1 MKTIYEEIPI
11 NLLESA
17 GFPIGWYDLDQNQK
31 RLIEWFLN
39 QIESHKSV
47 ILELELEKEAL
58 EEALEDIQYETGDK
72 IADLEKELRKCRTK
86 EL

>member
-58 EEALEDIQYETGDK
+58 EEALEDIQYEAGDK
-72 IADLEKELRKCRTK
+72 IADLEKELRKCRTR
-86 EL
+86 EI

>member
-17 GFPIGWYDLDQNQK
+17 GFSIRWNELSLDQQ
-31 RLIEWFLN
+31 RLFQWFLN
-39 QIESHKSV
+39 SIHSHRKA
-47 ILELELEKEAL
+47 ILELEMEKEAL

-72 IADLEKELRKCRTK
+72 IADLEKELRKCRTR
-86 EL
+86 EF

>member
-72 IADLEKELRKCRTK
+72 IADLERELRKCRTK

>member
-1 MKTIYEEIPI
+1 VKTIYEEIPI

-17 GFPIGWYDLDQNQK
+17 GFSIRWNELNLDQQ
-31 RLIEWFLN
+31 RLFQWFLN
-39 QIESHKSV
+39 SIDSHRKV
-47 ILELELEKEAL
+47 IFELEMEKEAL

-72 IADLEKELRKCRTK
+72 IADLEKELRKCRTR

>member
-1 MKTIYEEIPI
+1 MKTSYEEIPI
-11 NLLESA
+11 NLLDSA
-17 GFPIGWYDLDQNQK
+17 GFPLGWYDLSHDQK
-31 RLIEWFLN
+31 RLVEWFLN

-58 EEALEDIQYETGDK
+58 EEALEDLQYETSDK
-72 IADLEKELRKCRTK
+72 ISDLERELRKCRTK

>member
-17 GFPIGWYDLDQNQK
+17 GFSIRWNELNLDQQ
-31 RLIEWFLN
+31 RLFQWFLN
-39 QIESHKSV
+39 SIDSHRKV
-47 ILELELEKEAL
+47 IFELEMEKEAL

>member
-17 GFPIGWYDLDQNQK
+17 GFSIRWNELNLDQQ
-31 RLIEWFLN
+31 RLFQWFLN
-39 QIESHKSV
+39 SIDSHRKV
-47 ILELELEKEAL
+47 IFELEMEKEAL

-72 IADLEKELRKCRTK
+72 IADLEKELRKCRTR
-86 EL
+86 EF

>member
-17 GFPIGWYDLDQNQK
+17 GFSIRWNELNLDQQ
-31 RLIEWFLN
+31 RLFQWFLN
-39 QIESHKSV
+39 SIDSHRKV
-47 ILELELEKEAL
+47 IFELEMEKEAL
-58 EEALEDIQYETGDK
+58 EESLEDIQYETGDK

>member
-39 QIESHKSV
+39 QIESHESV

-58 EEALEDIQYETGDK
+58 EEALEEIQYETGDK
-72 IADLEKELRKCRTK
+72 IADLERELRKCRTK

>member
-17 GFPIGWYDLDQNQK
+17 GFSIRWNELNLDQQ
-31 RLIEWFLN
+31 RLFQWFLN
-39 QIESHKSV
+39 SIDSHRKV
-47 ILELELEKEAL
+47 IFELEMEKEAL

-72 IADLEKELRKCRTK
+72 IADLERELRKCRTK

>member
-17 GFPIGWYDLDQNQK
+17 GFSIRWNELNLDQQ
-31 RLIEWFLN
+31 RLFQWFLN
-39 QIESHKSV
+39 SIDSHRKV
-47 ILELELEKEAL
+47 IFELEMEKEAL
-58 EEALEDIQYETGDK
+58 EEALEDIQYEAGDK
-72 IADLEKELRKCRTK
+72 IADLEKELRKCRTR

>member
-1 MKTIYEEIPI
+1 VKTIYEEIPI

-17 GFPIGWYDLDQNQK
+17 GFPIGWYDLNHDQK
-31 RLIEWFLN
+31 SLVEWFLN

-47 ILELELEKEAL
+47 ILELEMEKEAL
-58 EEALEDIQYETGDK
+58 EESLEDLQYETSDK
-72 IADLEKELRKCRTK
+72 IADLERELRKCRTR

>member
-17 GFPIGWYDLDQNQK
+17 GFSIRWNELNLDQQ
-31 RLIEWFLN
+31 RLFQWFLN
-39 QIESHKSV
+39 SIDSHRKV
-47 ILELELEKEAL
+47 IFELEMEKEAL

-72 IADLEKELRKCRTK
+72 IADLEKELRKCRTR

>member
-1 MKTIYEEIPI
+1 VKTIYEEIPI

-17 GFPIGWYDLDQNQK
+17 GFSIRWNELNLDQQ
-31 RLIEWFLN
+31 RLFQWFLN
-39 QIESHKSV
+39 SIDSHRKV
-47 ILELELEKEAL
+47 IFELEMEKEAL

-72 IADLEKELRKCRTK
+72 IADLERELRKCRTK

>member
-1 MKTIYEEIPI
+1 VKTIYEEIPI